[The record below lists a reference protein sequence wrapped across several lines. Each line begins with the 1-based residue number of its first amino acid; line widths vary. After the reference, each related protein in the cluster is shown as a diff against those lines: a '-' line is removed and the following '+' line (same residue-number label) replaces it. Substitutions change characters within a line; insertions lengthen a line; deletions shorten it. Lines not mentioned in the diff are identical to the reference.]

1 MQINQLDK
9 IIVWKASILE
19 QSLSR
24 LGQGIILLSNK
35 SKVLFLSE
43 LAKDSLLKN
52 DGLVLH
58 QDRLVALS
66 ELDNE
71 RLQELIALTISDN
84 LSSKTYT
91 NIYIHRKENLK
102 PYLLLINKIQLGTNA
117 ETFEEVIL
125 ILINDTHANAIHWHE
140 RLRSKYNLTK
150 REAILTVLL
159 TEGRTI
165 KEISVVMDI
174 AEATSR
180 QYLKNCYK
188 KMKVQRQHEMVCLA
202 LDSSR
207 KR

>member
-58 QDRLVALS
+58 QDELVALN

-71 RLQELIALTISDN
+71 RLQELIALTICDN

-91 NIYIHRKENLK
+91 NIYIRRKENLK

-202 LDSSR
+202 LDSFR

>member
-1 MQINQLDK
+1 MQINQL
-9 IIVWKASILE
+9 VNQPEWAASILE

-24 LGQGIILLSNK
+24 LGQGIILLSNE

-43 LAKDSLLKN
+43 LARDSLLKN
-52 DGLVLH
+52 DGLLLH
-58 QDRLVALS
+58 QDKLVALS
-66 ELDNE
+66 ELANV
-71 RLQELIALTISDN
+71 RLQELIALTISHS

-91 NIYIHRKENLK
+91 SIYIQRKENLK

-125 ILINDTHANAIHWHE
+125 ILIKDTHANAIHWHE
-140 RLRSKYNLTK
+140 RLRSKYNLTN
-150 REAILTVLL
+150 REARLTVLM
-159 TEGRTI
+159 TEGRNI

-188 KMKVQRQHEMVCLA
+188 KMKVQKQHELVCLA
-202 LDSSR
+202 LDCSR